1 MLEDNLED
9 RTRKK
14 MEMSW
19 CLWVAVLI
27 FIHENVWLRDS
38 ITWKPTSFFHA
49 VVVQAPKRKSYET
62 ALYMAPWS
70 LSQRLTFSKDS
81 AIAKDSQSLLKE
93 QRSWGS
99 SLMITPKFRE
109 LSFFRFYISSK
120 VAGRESF
127 LALEKGH
134 SCCVAPTLCQPC
146 QCLLWSSSLYGLC
159 AYISTNLLFASKASK
174 RHITGPTW
182 EQAVTHRCSGLNSGY
197 QLK

>member
-14 MEMSW
+14 AEMSW
-19 CLWVAVLI
+19 CLWVAALI

-49 VVVQAPKRKSYET
+49 VVVQAPRRKSYET

-70 LSQRLTFSKDS
+70 LSQRLNFSKDS

-109 LSFFRFYISSK
+109 LSFSRFYISSK

-127 LALEKGH
+127 LALEKRPQLLRCPH
-134 SCCVAPTLCQPC
+134 IMSAMSVSSLIILPLRTVCLHQHQPPLCQ
-146 QCLLWSSSLYGLC
+146 
-159 AYISTNLLFASKASK
+159 
-174 RHITGPTW
+174 
-182 EQAVTHRCSGLNSGY
+182 
-197 QLK
+197 